1 MNNRLKIGVGALVI
15 LIGLFF
21 LNQKN
26 QENYT
31 SQSTNLFSISKDDVK
46 KILIQSNQ
54 EAIELIKIDTTW
66 SISGNDTLIVKER
79 AITQFFDQVLNVKIE
94 TLMTTKQEK
103 WNTYNVSDSIGTHLA
118 LVGWDDQTVG
128 YYVFG
133 SSSSDYARCYVRTDQ
148 SSDVY
153 LTNENVVYS
162 LQTSPTYWGEKPVEN
177 IPEEL

>member
-1 MNNRLKIGVGALVI
+1 MNNRLKIGIGALVI

-21 LNQKN
+21 INQKN
-26 QENYT
+26 QKNYI

-79 AITQFFDQVLNVKIE
+79 SISQFFDRVLNLKLQ

-103 WNTYNVSDSIGTHLA
+103 W
-118 LVGWDDQTVG
+118 
-128 YYVFG
+128 
-133 SSSSDYARCYVRTDQ
+133 RT
-148 SSDVY
+148 
-153 LTNENVVYS
+153 
-162 LQTSPTYWGEKPVEN
+162 
-177 IPEEL
+177 